1 MWNKIT
7 VTALSAGMLLAAQL
21 ANADPRERGRGYDDR
36 GAAYAYGD
44 PRGDGYARGYGESRT
59 SDYDYARV
67 LSSEPITRRVRV
79 TEPRRECYEET
90 RYDDRRDYRDSRD
103 GSPRPAAGSMILGG
117 IIGAAIG
124 NQFGRGD
131 GRRAATAAGALIG
144 AAIGHDKA
152 ERGSGSYSNYGSR
165 DSYYDRPTTVQHC
178 DVRYDETWEERVE
191 AYLVTYEYNGRRYT
205 TRLSYD
211 PGPQL
216 RVNVA
221 VRPDGR

>member
-1 MWNKIT
+1 MWNKIS
-7 VTALSAGMLLAAQL
+7 VTALSAGLLLAAQI
-21 ANADPRERGRGYDDR
+21 AQADPREHRNGYEGRGP
-36 GAAYAYGD
+36 GYAYGND
-44 PRGDGYARGYGESRT
+44 RAYGETRNT
-59 SDYDYARV
+59 DYDYARV

-90 RYDDRRDYRDSRD
+90 RYDEPRDYRGS
-103 GSPRPAAGSMILGG
+103 SPRPAAGSMILGG

-124 NQFGRGD
+124 NQIGRGD

-144 AAIGHDKA
+144 AAIGHDNA
-152 ERGSGSYSNYGSR
+152 ERGSRSYSER
-165 DSYYDRPTTVQHC
+165 DRYVDDRPTTVQHC
-178 DVRYDETWEERVE
+178 DVRYDESWEERVE

-205 TRLSYD
+205 TRMSYD

>member
-1 MWNKIT
+1 MWKPIT
-7 VTALSAGMLLAAQL
+7 VTALSAAMLLGGQAAQ
-21 ANADPRERGRGYDDR
+21 ADHRDQRYDSESRDSTYADRGY
-36 GAAYAYGD
+36 AA
-44 PRGDGYARGYGESRT
+44 RT

-67 LSSEPITRRVRV
+67 LHSEPITRRVRV

-90 RYDDRRDYRDSRD
+90 RYDDRRDDRDYRSS
-103 GSPRPAAGSMILGG
+103 GNRPAAGSMILGG

-144 AAIGHDKA
+144 AAVGHDAA
-152 ERGSGSYSNYGSR
+152 ERGSRSYGAYNAR
-165 DSYYDRPTTVQHC
+165 DRYDDRPTTVQHC
-178 DVRYDETWEERVE
+178 DVRYDESWEERVE

-205 TRLSYD
+205 TRMSYD

-221 VRPDGR
+221 VRPDGQ